1 MAGTSERDEGGNRE
15 AMRDFRAGNDTAREA
30 AAWALRLFCGREPA
44 DEEEITLHSSHQTLD
59 GMRRAFA
66 ETWEFRQF
74 MDSVDGGRRRFGVPP
89 FLLRPPRTDIA
100 WKHEQP
106 TLDEPVSQVCTGSQ
120 FKEPVYA
127 EIAEALSVHAHPHRR
142 TWEMAYITSVLA
154 SHGLIGLGR
163 RAIGF
168 GCGRERI
175 PSLLASRGVEVLA
188 TDEPAS
194 DSVGQARWRGANQ
207 YASGLG
213 DLFHAQIVH
222 LDDFERLVEFG
233 AVDMN
238 DIPASLD
245 GQFDC
250 CWSMSA
256 LHHLGSIEKGMAFV
270 EASLRTVKPGGFAV
284 HTMDFNLS
292 SNGDTLDNGVHVL
305 PRRRD
310 VEALCAHLA
319 SLGHQVLPLN
329 LHTGYDAMDEVVDLP
344 PHGLPHIKL
353 YVDRYIITSFGI
365 AIRKGA

>member
-1 MAGTSERDEGGNRE
+1 MAASDREEGGARAARE
-15 AMRDFRAGNDTAREA
+15 EFRAGNDTAREA
-30 AAWALRLFCGREPA
+30 AAWAIRLFCGREPA
-44 DEEEITLHSSHQTLD
+44 DEEEISLHSGHHTID
-59 GMRRAFA
+59 GLRRAFA

-74 MDSVDGGRRRFGVPP
+74 LDSFDGSRRRFGMPG
-89 FLLRPPRTDIA
+89 FLLRPPRADIA
-100 WKHEQP
+100 WKFEQP
-106 TLDEPVSQVCTGSQ
+106 TLDEPVSQFCTGSQ
-120 FKEPVYA
+120 FKEPVFA

-154 SHGLIGLGR
+154 SHGMIGLGR

-188 TDEPAS
+188 TDEPPGDSAS
-194 DSVGQARWRGANQ
+194 QARWRAANQ
-207 YASGLG
+207 HASGLG
-213 DLFHAQIVH
+213 DLFHNQIVH

-250 CWSMSA
+250 CWSMA
-256 LHHLGSIEKGMAFV
+256 AIPHLGSIDRGMAFV
-270 EASLRTVKPGGFAV
+270 EASLRSVKPGGFAV
-284 HTMDFNLS
+284 HTLDVNLS
-292 SNGDTLDNGVHVL
+292 SNGDTLENGPHTL
-305 PRRRD
+305 ARRRD
-310 VEALCAHLA
+310 LEALCAHLA
-319 SLGHQVLPLN
+319 AQGHQVLPLN

-353 YVDRYIITSFGI
+353 YVDRFIATSFGI
-365 AIRKGA
+365 AIRKGG